1 MPTWQNTQQKN
12 YHGGVSS
19 KWSKAPPNSQINM
32 EGTMK
37 RFGNIYSKIYS
48 YDNLEKAYK
57 NARKNKTF
65 YREVK
70 EVDASP
76 DEYLIQLQNMLIWK
90 TYKTSEYE
98 IFDLKDGEKVREI
111 YKLPFFPDRIC
122 QWAIMLQIEKMFI
135 DTFPFFT
142 CASIPNRGIHYASDL
157 TNKYIN
163 GDNAKYCLKVDVKKF
178 FPNIDH
184 EISRYKL
191 RRRFKDPDLLWLLDD
206 IIYSIEGGKGIP
218 IGNYTSQYLANFY
231 LKDFDNWIYNDKG
244 FKQVVRY
251 MDDIV
256 VFDNDKNKLHKLRSD
271 MEEYL
276 NKELKLD
283 LKGNYQVF
291 PTKVRGVDFV
301 GYRHFGDYTLLRKS
315 TAKAL
320 KNKCKR
326 IYKYTSKGIPISYS
340 DFCSINSYKG
350 WIKWADGYNLYKEY
364 IYPIEENIRR
374 EEGNNEDIK
383 RSTIRRES

>member
-1 MPTWQNTQQKN
+1 
-12 YHGGVSS
+12 
-19 KWSKAPPNSQINM
+19 
-32 EGTMK
+32 MK
-37 RFGNIYSKIYS
+37 RFGHIYSKIYD
-48 YDNLEKAYK
+48 YDNLELAYK
-57 NARKNKTF
+57 NARRNKTF

-70 EVDASP
+70 KVDANP

-98 IFDLKDGEKVREI
+98 IFDLKDGDKVREI

-122 QWAIMLQIEKMFI
+122 QWAIMLQIEKIFI
-135 DTFPFFT
+135 DVFPFFT

-163 GDNAKYCLKVDVKKF
+163 GPNAKYCLKIDIKKF

-184 EISRYKL
+184 EILRFKL
-191 RRRFKDPDLLWLLDD
+191 RQRFKDPDLLWLLDD
-206 IIYSIEGGKGIP
+206 IIYSIDGGKGIP

-231 LKDFDNWIYNDKG
+231 LKDFDWWIYEVMG

-256 VFDNDKNKLHKLRSD
+256 VFDNSKSKLHKLRHE
-271 MEEYL
+271 MERYL
-276 NKELKLD
+276 NRELKLE
-283 LKGNYQVF
+283 LKENYQVF
-291 PTKVRGVDFV
+291 PTKARGVDFV

-320 KNKCKR
+320 KEKCKR
-326 IYKYTSKGIPISYS
+326 IYKYTSKGKPITYS
-340 DFCSINSYKG
+340 DFCSLNSYKG
-350 WIKWADGYNLYKEY
+350 WIKWADAYNLYKKY
-364 IYPIEENIRR
+364 IYPIEQIIEGKEVQDESNKRSAIRR
-374 EEGNNEDIK
+374 EG
-383 RSTIRRES
+383 